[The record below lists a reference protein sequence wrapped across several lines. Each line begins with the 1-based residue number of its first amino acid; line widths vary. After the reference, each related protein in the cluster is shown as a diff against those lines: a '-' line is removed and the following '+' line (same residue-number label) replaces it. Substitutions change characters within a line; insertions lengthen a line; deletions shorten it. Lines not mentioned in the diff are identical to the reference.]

1 MNDYQ
6 MKDMTGTSFRNENK
20 ESENHADV
28 QGTIMVNGVEYWLNT
43 WSKTSQKTGKKFWSH
58 SIRPKTA
65 QAAAKPAAK
74 AKPEPEFDDDMP
86 F

>member
-43 WSKTSQKTGKKFWSH
+43 WSKTSKTGKKFWSH
-58 SIRPKTA
+58 SIRPKNKTA
-65 QAAAKPAAK
+65 APANK
-74 AKPEPEFDDDMP
+74 SGFDDFEDSP

>member
-20 ESENHADV
+20 ESETHADV

-65 QAAAKPAAK
+65 QAPAAKPVKRA
-74 AKPEPEFDDDMP
+74 EPDFDDQDMP

>member
-43 WSKTSQKTGKKFWSH
+43 WSKTSQKTGKKYWSH

-65 QAAAKPAAK
+65 QAPAAKPVKRA
-74 AKPEPEFDDDMP
+74 EPDFDDSMP